1 LLLLWVPLVLAVAA
15 GGQVLAQEP
24 DSLPAGLIGVT
35 SHRLEPVMAL
45 GGYGDG
51 AGEMAFPQGVAVDGL
66 GRIFVADTGNNRV
79 LRFDPEGSYLGEF
92 GGLGFELGRFDG
104 PQDLF
109 VGEALQLWVLD
120 GENLRVVRYD
130 LRGNLVGLVFD
141 MASEEVR
148 ARLGLVRPG
157 GLAADTGGLLYVTDA
172 SGDRLIVY
180 QTLNGEISELGGFGT
195 QPGRLRFPTGV
206 AVDDRGTIAVADGG
220 NSRIQALDAFGGFV
234 RAWPLSGKHEM
245 GRVSVVWLPERRLA
259 VAESDSSRI
268 SVVAFDGRLL
278 ARLEERGS
286 GPGQLAKPGALTVDR
301 SGRIYVADT
310 DNHRVQV
317 FELVERNDETAP

>member
-1 LLLLWVPLVLAVAA
+1 M
-15 GGQVLAQEP
+15 
-24 DSLPAGLIGVT
+24 T
-35 SHRLEPVMAL
+35 
-45 GGYGDG
+45 
-51 AGEMAFPQGVAVDGL
+51 FPQGVAVDGV
-66 GRIFVADTGNNRV
+66 GRLFVADTGNNRV
-79 LRFDPEGSYLGEF
+79 LRFDPEGNYIGEF

-104 PQDLF
+104 PRDLF

-157 GLAADTGGLLYVTDA
+157 GLAADTGGLLYVTDTA
-172 SGDRLIVY
+172 GDRLIVY

-220 NSRIQALDAFGGFV
+220 NARIQALDAFGGFV
-234 RAWPLSGKHEM
+234 RAWPLSGEHEANH
-245 GRVSVVWLPERRLA
+245 VSVAWLPDRRLA
-259 VAESDSSRI
+259 VAEADSSRI

-278 ARLEERGS
+278 ARIDERGS
-286 GPGQLAKPGALTVDR
+286 ARGQLAKPHAVAVDR

-310 DNHRVQV
+310 ENHRVQI
-317 FELVERNDETAP
+317 FKLVERQDDSTH